1 MPSYGQFDIWQNTA
15 GVNRQTVLQMKYA
28 MKSSTWSATVSNDTT
43 YDVTGLSVIIPPYF
57 TSSLILITTTLYVAS
72 NNMYNL
78 KYRLA
83 RNGAYPIQ
91 GDAEGGRPRSTG
103 YINQYTAGGY
113 AEYGVGNVGG
123 THIDTPT
130 STSAITYSVQLGSYG
145 SQTIYLNRSAT
156 FQNQPASGYDNVPVS
171 SIIVQ
176 EIAQ

>member
-1 MPSYGQFDIWQNTA
+1 MPSFGQFDIWQNTA
-15 GVNRQTVLQMKYA
+15 GVNRQTILQTKYA
-28 MKSSTWSATVSNDTT
+28 MKTSTWSATAGNDTT
-43 YDVTGLSVIIPPYF
+43 YDVTGLSVIITPYF
-57 TSSLILITTTLYVAS
+57 TTSLILVTTTLYVGAS
-72 NNMYNL
+72 NMYNL

-83 RNGAYPIQ
+83 RNGSYPIQ

-103 YINQYTAGGY
+103 YINQYTSAGY

-130 STSAITYSVQLGSYG
+130 STSAITYSVQLGTYG

-176 EIAQ
+176 EISQ